1 MQEIIRNLKRM
12 KSPGTDNINAEPLQ
26 VAGTQMTQRIQELIL
41 NIWRTEKMPNEWNKS
56 IICPIYKKGEKSECS
71 NYRGISLLNTVYKI
85 LATVINNRLKVY
97 ALDLLSHE
105 QNGFRRN
112 RSTMDNTFIMRQIL
126 EKCYE
131 HNIEMHVLVI
141 DFKQAFDSVDRQKI
155 IQILQELR
163 IPNELVQ
170 LIKMTIQ
177 NMEASVKIENL
188 SSKPFLISS
197 GVRQG
202 DPLSAAI
209 LTL

>member
-56 IICPIYKKGEKSECS
+56 IICPIYKKEEKSECS

-163 IPNELVQ
+163 IPNK
-170 LIKMTIQ
+170 LI
-177 NMEASVKIENL
+177 
-188 SSKPFLISS
+188 
-197 GVRQG
+197 
-202 DPLSAAI
+202 
-209 LTL
+209 